1 MSRNRKK
8 LAEIGIPDD
17 KKIILTDSVINKK
30 EHPEINFKY
39 LYKCN
44 VCCFKGLNK
53 YHKNHTEEGVFDQ
66 LQKFL
71 YEIDKCSNLEELITQ
86 YTSKNGSKIDNNNK
100 YIKRIKK
107 EFETAYPD
115 EKGLLESNII
125 HLHLKRHGNGKFV
138 IFGVNYDSVFYV
150 LAFGPGHEFSKF

>member
-1 MSRNRKK
+1 M
-8 LAEIGIPDD
+8 LHI
-17 KKIILTDSVINKK
+17 
-30 EHPEINFKY
+30 
-39 LYKCN
+39 
-44 VCCFKGLNK
+44 LNK
-53 YHKNHTEEGVFDQ
+53 INAADFEKQLIEE
-66 LQKFL
+66 
-71 YEIDKCSNLEELITQ
+71 
-86 YTSKNGSKIDNNNK
+86 KIDNNNK

-150 LAFGPGHEFSKF
+150 LAFDPGHEFNKF

>member
-1 MSRNRKK
+1 MSRNKK
-8 LAEIGIPDD
+8 RLTNVGISNN
-17 KKIILTDSVINKK
+17 KKTLLIDPLVNKK

-44 VCCFKGLNK
+44 VCCFNGLNK
-53 YHKNHTEEGVFDQ
+53 YHKEHKEEKVFNQ
-66 LQKFL
+66 LQEFL
-71 YEIDKCSNLEELITQ
+71 YNIDKCSNLEEVITQ
-86 YTSKNGSKIDNNNK
+86 YTSRKGSKVENN
-100 YIKRIKK
+100 YIKRIKQ

-125 HLHLKRHGNGKFV
+125 HLHLKRNGKGKFV

-150 LAFGPGHEFSKF
+150 LAFDPGHSFDKL